1 MKSLDNPS
9 LTTPQDGAARAGIF
23 NINGLLR
30 RQVFRLLEQLSVGSL
45 TILEQGRVHRFGV
58 PSADPELRAAGE
70 IHDPAFYRAAALRGS
85 VGAGE
90 AYMDGLW
97 SCDSLPSAL
106 RIFARNHELLGSL
119 DSGWARIASPL
130 LRLRHL
136 TRRNTRAG
144 GRRNIAEHYDLG
156 NDLFELF
163 LDESMMYSCAYF
175 ESEGASLAEASRAKI
190 DRICRKLELASN
202 DHLLEIGT
210 GWGGF
215 ALHAARH
222 YGCRITTATISPAQ
236 YEFARERIRRAGLDR
251 QVTVLLEDYRDLSGR
266 FDKLV
271 SIEMI
276 EAVGYEFLET
286 YLRQCSERLCSG
298 GRAVIQAITIAE
310 EFLAEAMRSVD
321 FIKRYIFPGS
331 ALPALSQL
339 DRIVRESTDFT
350 WLDTED
356 ITPHYARTLRFWRER
371 FLAHR
376 DRVRQLGY
384 PDRFVRMWEFY
395 LAYCEAGFLERH
407 IGDVQ
412 IVLQK
417 GGR

>member
-1 MKSLDNPS
+1 MKSPENPS
-9 LTTPQDGAARAGIF
+9 LTTPRAERESAGIL
-23 NINGLLR
+23 NIDNLLR
-30 RQVFRLLEQLSVGSL
+30 RQIFRLLERLEEGSL
-45 TILEQGRVHRFGV
+45 TILEGGRTYRFGER
-58 PSADPELRAAGE
+58 ADGPQLRAVVQ
-70 IHDPAFYRAAALRGS
+70 IHDPAFYRAVALRGS

-90 AYMDGLW
+90 AYMDRLW
-97 SCDSLPSAL
+97 TCDSLPSAL

-119 DSGWARIASPL
+119 DSGWARLALPL

-136 TRRNTRAG
+136 IRRNTRAG

-156 NDLFELF
+156 NELFELF

-175 ESEGASLAEASRAKI
+175 ESDEATLADASRAKI
-190 DRICRKLELASN
+190 DRICRKLELSSG

-215 ALHAARH
+215 ALHAARR
-222 YGCRITTATISPAQ
+222 YGCRITTTTISHAQ
-236 YEFARERIRRAGLDR
+236 YEFARERIRAAGLDDR
-251 QVTVLLEDYRDLSGR
+251 VTVLLEDYRDLKGC

-286 YLRQCSERLCSG
+286 YLRQCNERLRRG

-339 DRIVRESTDFT
+339 DRIVRKSTDFA

-356 ITPHYARTLRFWRER
+356 LTPHYARTLRLWRER
-371 FLAHR
+371 LLAQR
-376 DRVRQLGY
+376 DRVQQLGY
-384 PDRFVRMWEFY
+384 SDRFVRMWEFY
-395 LAYCEAGFLERH
+395 LAYCEAGFLERR